1 MDGVIN
7 IYKPIGITS
16 FDVVRTVRKIAK
28 TKKVGHTGTLDPLAC
43 GVLPICIGK
52 GTKIVDYIM
61 KGNKVYKAKM
71 KLGVLTDTYDKE
83 GKILEINEVNVS
95 ENDVKNII
103 NSFIGEISQVP
114 PMYSAIKVQGKKLYE
129 LARKGIEIERQA
141 RNITIY
147 YIDILEIKLP
157 YVEFEVKCSKGTYI
171 RSLCYDIGKKL
182 GCGASMWALERVES
196 GSFSKNNSIL
206 LEELNELNFLQK
218 LISIEEALTDY
229 SKVKV
234 NDKCKRLLINGVQVK
249 DTSLLAGIEKNLLY
263 RIYSQD
269 EEFLGLGKRSD
280 YGLKMEKLLI

>member
-16 FDVVRTVRKIAK
+16 FDVVRAVRKIAK

-83 GKILEINEVNVS
+83 GKTLEINEVNVS
-95 ENDVKNII
+95 ENDIKSII
-103 NSFIGEISQVP
+103 NSFIGEIPQVP

-147 YIDILEIKLP
+147 YIDILKIKLP

-171 RSLCYDIGKKL
+171 RSLCYDIGEKL
-182 GCGASMWALERVES
+182 GCGASMWELERVQS
-196 GSFSKNNSIL
+196 GSFTKGNSIL
-206 LEELNELNFLQK
+206 LEELSESNFSQS
-218 LISIEEALTDY
+218 LIPIEEALINY
-229 SKVKV
+229 SKIKV
-234 NDKCKRLLINGVQVK
+234 DDKCKRLLINGVQVK
-249 DTSLLAGIEKNLLY
+249 DKSLLAGIEKNSLY
-263 RIYSQD
+263 RIYSEN